1 MSLTSNHTSR
11 KRHLLLHVAGIA
23 AVTLTAGAAWK
34 VTTVLRTRV
43 LGLQDDLQVV
53 TELVG
58 KDREVR
64 SRHEQLSKEILSLH
78 SAAASRTAAI
88 DNGPNDASLLAEL
101 SKLANAVDLSIK
113 SYSPGQASSL
123 NLEAQISATASY
135 AGVCKFLNALSDT
148 SFLCEV
154 TQCSI
159 AAPPQDGGPCALELT
174 VRVVR
179 PNQIHSTLAAGDKQ

>member
-1 MSLTSNHTSR
+1 
-11 KRHLLLHVAGIA
+11 LLLHAAGIA
-23 AVTLTAGAAWK
+23 SVVLTAGAAWK
-34 VTTVLRTRV
+34 VTKVLRTSE
-43 LGLQDDLQVV
+43 LGLHDDLQAV
-53 TELVG
+53 TELVD
-58 KDREVR
+58 KDREIR
-64 SRHEQLSKEILSLH
+64 SRHEQLSKDIQSLH
-78 SAAASRTAAI
+78 NAAASHTAAI

-113 SYSPGQASSL
+113 SYSPGQASSRG
-123 NLEAQISATASY
+123 LEAQISAAASY

-148 SFLCEV
+148 SFLCEI

-179 PNQIHSTLAAGDKQ
+179 PTQIRSTLAAGDRQ